1 MLQLQAD
8 YIIIFQLGSVHSP
21 LVGPLTDLQWS
32 TQIQVNAATK
42 SSELWMTGFWQYLES
57 LEGNVVTRWKLLTNL
72 IDLTKYNSWKYY
84 KK

>member
-42 SSELWMTGFWQYLES
+42 SSEL
-57 LEGNVVTRWKLLTNL
+57 
-72 IDLTKYNSWKYY
+72 
-84 KK
+84 